1 MFDSMVQGLLQVLAW
16 PTSGFLLLGV
26 MVGLWLGAVPGL
38 GGIIGIVVVL
48 PFTFGMEPASAFAL
62 LIGLYAVTA
71 TSDSIASIMLGIPGT
86 AASQATVMDG
96 YPMAKKGE
104 AARALG
110 AAITVSGFG
119 GVFGGVALA
128 LSLPLALPVIL
139 AFGSPDYFLMGAFG
153 LLLVGALSGSVFAR
167 GLSAAGIGL
176 LLSQIGYPV
185 RSDIPRYWF
194 DTYYLIDGLPL
205 VAAVLGL
212 FALPELLGLTVSRNT
227 ISAVEPSTD
236 MRSGMLQ
243 GVRDVITH
251 RWLAIRC
258 SVLGVYIGMLPGLGP
273 SIADWIAYGH
283 TVQSAKDK
291 SQFGKGDVRGVIGP
305 EATNNAVNGGSLIPT
320 VALGIP
326 GSAGMAILLGA
337 FMLQGLSPGPSMLT
351 THLTTTFTLVWTLI
365 LANVI
370 GVAVLFLIVRQL
382 AKAAFIDGRLL
393 VPAVTLFVFM
403 GSWLSM
409 PHIGSWFTLLGMG
422 ALGVWMRR
430 AGWPRP
436 PLVLGFVLGP
446 IMENAF
452 VLSMQAFTPAE
463 LLSRPMT
470 LGLAGLLVVATV
482 FTVRGL
488 RRGEQVQI
496 DRDEGHRD
504 GDPVADWLSLG
515 LAGIWVCV
523 CVWAFV
529 EAQSFPLSAKIFP
542 EVICAVSLVAALF
555 VLAKDIRGRLAARG
569 AEAGRID
576 FRQDRRTLEFLGWYA
591 TIPLVAIVI
600 GQIVALPL
608 FVAAYLRR
616 WGGYGPLA
624 IAVYT
629 GVSVLVMWG
638 VYDVLLHVKWLRPMI
653 DLF

>member
-1 MFDSMVQGLLQVLAW
+1 MFDSMIQGLLQVLAW

-26 MVGLWLGAVPGL
+26 LAGLWLGAVPGL

-96 YPMAKKGE
+96 HPMAKKGE
-104 AARALG
+104 GARALG

-119 GVFGGVALA
+119 GIMGGIALA
-128 LSLPLALPVIL
+128 LSLPLALPIIL
-139 AFGSPDYFLMGAFG
+139 AFGSPDYFLLGAFG
-153 LLLVGALSGSVFAR
+153 LLLVGALSGTAIAR
-167 GLSAAGIGL
+167 GLAAAGIGL

-185 RSDIPRYWF
+185 RSDVPRYWF
-194 DTYYLIDGLPL
+194 ETYYLIDGLPL

-212 FALPELLGLTVSRNT
+212 FALPELLGLTVSRSS
-227 ISAVEPSTD
+227 ISSVEASTD

-243 GVRDVITH
+243 GVRDVVRH
-251 RWLAIRC
+251 RWLAFRC
-258 SVLGVYIGMLPGLGP
+258 SILGVYIGMLPGPGP

-337 FMLQGLSPGPSMLT
+337 FMLQGLSPGPAMLT

-365 LANVI
+365 LANII
-370 GVAVLFLIVRQL
+370 GVAVLFLLVRQL

-403 GSWLSM
+403 GSWLSQ
-409 PHIGSWFTLLGMG
+409 PHIGSWLTLLGMG
-422 ALGVWMRR
+422 ALGIWMRR

-452 VLSMQAFTPAE
+452 VLSMQAFTPME

-470 LGLAGLLVVATV
+470 LGLAALLIVATV

-488 RRGEQVQI
+488 RRGEQVQV
-496 DRDEGHRD
+496 DRDDTHKD
-504 GDPVADWLSLG
+504 GDPVAGWLSLL
-515 LAGIWVCV
+515 LAAVWAGV
-523 CVWAFV
+523 CVWAFI

-542 EVICAVSLVAALF
+542 EVICGVSFVAALF
-555 VLAKDIRGRLAARG
+555 VLAKDLRGRLAARG
-569 AEAGRID
+569 ATGQID
-576 FRQDRRTLEFLGWYA
+576 FRQDIRTLEFLVWYA
-591 TIPLVAIVI
+591 AIPAVSFVI

-608 FVAAYLRR
+608 FIAAYLKR
-616 WGGYGPLA
+616 WGGYGPIA
-624 IAVYT
+624 ILIYTAAAVAIM
-629 GVSVLVMWG
+629 VG
-638 VYDVLLHVKWLRPMI
+638 VYQTLLHVKWLRPMI
-653 DLF
+653 DLW